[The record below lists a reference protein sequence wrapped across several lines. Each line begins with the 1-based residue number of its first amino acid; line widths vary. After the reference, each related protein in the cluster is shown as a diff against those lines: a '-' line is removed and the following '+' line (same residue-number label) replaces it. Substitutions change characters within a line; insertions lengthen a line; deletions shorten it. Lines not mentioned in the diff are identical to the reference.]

1 VTRFS
6 SSDNAA
12 AVSLRHVDYILFVE
26 FDFASGPIRLNTS
39 GTNIS
44 FGGDAYTGLSPS
56 AVVGIGPVRE
66 SADLSPEKLE
76 FSLANVP
83 NSTMSDT
90 LSQTYHGRSA
100 TLYVGYPQNSLLV
113 DTPHMLWEGRMD
125 RLLARSEENG
135 SVINLICEN
144 RLVLW
149 NKASGWL
156 YSHEHQREFDPDDLF
171 FDQVSSLPNKVAKWG
186 DENVETG
193 RRGGPYGRGQPLPE
207 RP

>member
-1 VTRFS
+1 MTRFS
-6 SSDNAA
+6 SAPNAS
-12 AVSLRHVDYILFVE
+12 AVTLRHVDYIMFVD
-26 FDFASGPIRLNTS
+26 FDFASGHIRLNTS

-44 FGGDAYTGLSPS
+44 FGGDTYLGLDPK
-56 AVVGIGPVRE
+56 AVVGIGPVKE
-66 SADLSPEKLE
+66 SADLSPDKLE

-83 NSTMSDT
+83 TSTMSAT
-90 LSQTYHGRSA
+90 LTETYHGRSA
-100 TLYVGYPQNSLLV
+100 TLYVGYPQNSVLV

-125 RLLARSEENG
+125 RLLVRSEEGG

-149 NKASGWL
+149 SKSAGWL

-186 DENVETG
+186 EETVQTGNGG
-193 RRGGPYGRGQPLPE
+193 RRR
-207 RP
+207 RPGTQYEEP